1 MVRSRFSRLGR
12 LGVRSLCGAI
22 ALCFLCVFL
31 ATETFAWEFKLRAT
45 STFEYDLYTQNNIN
59 GFFGRPN
66 TDNGA
71 ATGGDFTP
79 VNGWLGIP
87 VNNLVSGSDASKSYF
102 STNFYPEFNVNPAI
116 KLEGAYRVG
125 NTDTDTS
132 PGATVTWANVEAL
145 WWAINLETPVGR
157 LVYSKRPFDF
167 GCGLQYD
174 GNNRTEE
181 YLTLAS
187 SYGPL
192 TLGAGV
198 YPWRRAAPVQE
209 NSGRQPYWNIYDKAS
224 IPRWDLF
231 AFLKYA
237 NGPLETGLGGTY
249 FTYHFGPEGFVHAT
263 DRVNIPGVNAW
274 SSEGWVYAKYNNGRF
289 FFNAEADW
297 QYRTANYDPS
307 LSGSILDSQGNLEA
321 ENFDGS
327 GSIFRPQYTEWWRWM
342 VEAGCYWGPAKVS
355 FLYAY
360 IPGPDRRHGV
370 MIDRQPVLIDLF
382 SPNIDSVVFLTQ
394 QSNADMF
401 RPYSL
406 LLSAAYG
413 AGLLAQQPGA
423 IATTPL
429 GYMVDASILAARFD
443 YSIASNLNFFTS
455 FFYAN
460 RASNSGWG
468 WGSIGPLV
476 TATTPNTFA
485 LVVQSQRNFTA
496 PFPSIPDNNLGWEVD
511 AGIDWNLLE
520 TWVLS
525 VYAGYWQ
532 PGKWFNFA
540 CIDRS
545 VPGWDQPS
553 AANNW
558 GTNPDRTIDPV
569 FGLIWTMT
577 CTF

>member
-1 MVRSRFSRLGR
+1 MVRSRFPRLGR
-12 LGVRSLCGAI
+12 PGVRSLCVAT

-31 ATETFAWEFKLRAT
+31 ATETFAWELKLRAT

-87 VNNLVSGSDASKSYF
+87 VNNLVSSSDASKSYF

-145 WWAINLETPVGR
+145 WWAINVETPVGR

-181 YLTLAS
+181 YLLLAS
-187 SYGPL
+187 NYGPL

-231 AFLKYA
+231 TFLKYA
-237 NGPLETGLGGTY
+237 NGPLETGVGGTY
-249 FTYHFGPEGFVHAT
+249 FAWHFGPEGFVHAT

-274 SSEGWVYAKYNNGRF
+274 SSEGWIYCKYNNGRF
-289 FFNAEADW
+289 FFNTEADW

-327 GSIFRPQYTEWWRWM
+327 GSIFRPQYTDWWRWM
-342 VEAGCYWGPAKVS
+342 AEVGCYWGPAKVS

-360 IPGPDRRHGV
+360 IPGPDRRQGV

-382 SPNIDSVVFLTQ
+382 SPNIDSVSFWPSRATRTCSDRTVF
-394 QSNADMF
+394 F
-401 RPYSL
+401 
-406 LLSAAYG
+406 
-413 AGLLAQQPGA
+413 LAQRTG
-423 IATTPL
+423 
-429 GYMVDASILAARFD
+429 
-443 YSIASNLNFFTS
+443 
-455 FFYAN
+455 
-460 RASNSGWG
+460 
-468 WGSIGPLV
+468 LV
-476 TATTPNTFA
+476 
-485 LVVQSQRNFTA
+485 
-496 PFPSIPDNNLGWEVD
+496 
-511 AGIDWNLLE
+511 
-520 TWVLS
+520 
-525 VYAGYWQ
+525 Y
-532 PGKWFNFA
+532 
-540 CIDRS
+540 
-545 VPGWDQPS
+545 
-553 AANNW
+553 
-558 GTNPDRTIDPV
+558 
-569 FGLIWTMT
+569 
-577 CTF
+577 

>member
-1 MVRSRFSRLGR
+1 MVRLRSPLIGR
-12 LGVRSLCGAI
+12 VAERALCSAISLC
-22 ALCFLCVFL
+22 LCCVFL
-31 ATETFAWEFKLRAT
+31 VNESFAWEVSLRAT

-102 STNFYPEFNVNPAI
+102 STNLYPLLQVNPAI
-116 KLEGAYRVG
+116 KLEGAYRIG

-145 WWAINLETPVGR
+145 WWAISIETPIGR

-181 YLTLAS
+181 YLTLTAN
-187 SYGPL
+187 YGPL
-192 TLGAGV
+192 TFGGGV

-209 NSGRQPYWNIYDKAS
+209 TNGYQPYWNIYDKAG
-224 IPRWDLF
+224 IPRWDF
-231 AFLKYA
+231 FTFLKYA
-237 NGPLETGLGGTY
+237 NGPLETGVGGTY
-249 FTYHFGPEGFVHAT
+249 FSHHFGPEGFVHAT
-263 DRVNIPGVNAW
+263 DRVNIPGLNAW
-274 SSEGWVYAKYNNGRF
+274 SSEGWIYCKYNNGRF

-297 QYRTANYDPS
+297 QYRTARYDAS

-342 VEAGCYWGPAKVS
+342 VETGFYCGPAKIS

-382 SPNIDSVVFLTQ
+382 SPNVDSVVYLPQ

-413 AGLLAQQPGA
+413 AGVLAQQPGA

-443 YSIASNLNFFTS
+443 YSIASNLNFYTS

-460 RASNSGWG
+460 RASNSGYG
-468 WGSIGPLV
+468 WG
-476 TATTPNTFA
+476 
-485 LVVQSQRNFTA
+485 
-496 PFPSIPDNNLGWEVD
+496 
-511 AGIDWNLLE
+511 
-520 TWVLS
+520 
-525 VYAGYWQ
+525 
-532 PGKWFNFA
+532 
-540 CIDRS
+540 CI
-545 VPGWDQPS
+545 
-553 AANNW
+553 
-558 GTNPDRTIDPV
+558 
-569 FGLIWTMT
+569 
-577 CTF
+577 